1 MSDLGEEIDSGAVQN
16 EDDAIINENDM
27 SAAVE
32 LEVEMETNDVGE
44 GRDVGEQEGEETAP
58 IENQEEERRTIS
70 PIAFV
75 EPISARSPPPAANKS
90 PVEHSSPMTPTT
102 QANLEPSA
110 TVKYLLEPSKQVIT
124 MACSLKTLV
133 GQLRTQLASQIKMS
147 NPDYIQLFLHDEG

>member
-16 EDDAIINENDM
+16 EDDAIINENNM

-32 LEVEMETNDVGE
+32 LEVEMETNDVE
-44 GRDVGEQEGEETAP
+44 GREVEQEGEEAAP
-58 IENQEEERRTIS
+58 MENQEETRTIS